1 MNNIQNW
8 AVIVAFLTNIIVL
21 STAIVQ
27 VFKLKKELKDVK
39 VVINNPIDLQRA
51 LRKPLEGI
59 WEVRGVYSKYH
70 DVMETHNC
78 TGFAVFYWDD
88 VNKRYDIYYTYSVRR
103 EKDSIDLVTAI
114 CSGIALSDEN
124 GNINRKLTLQLTVNN
139 RSTADGVNNCSKTFE
154 FTANKITKKENKVNR
169 LEFDFK
175 NSNSDGVISFIR

>member
-1 MNNIQNW
+1 
-8 AVIVAFLTNIIVL
+8 
-21 STAIVQ
+21 
-27 VFKLKKELKDVK
+27 
-39 VVINNPIDLQRA
+39 
-51 LRKPLEGI
+51 
-59 WEVRGVYSKYH
+59 
-70 DVMETHNC
+70 METHNC